1 MKSTSIQL
9 VQTLKDKGFI
19 AYFAGGCV
27 RDMLLGIHPKDY
39 DIVTN
44 ATPEEIEGI
53 FEKTYPV
60 GKEFGVILVHEQGH
74 NFEIATFRSDAG
86 YSDGR
91 RPDYV
96 TFTDPTDDA
105 KRRDFTIN
113 ALFYDPTTEEVFDFV
128 DGQKDLKE
136 NMIRFVGD
144 PEERILEDQLRLL
157 RAVRFKNTL
166 GFQWHPDTYNAIKKH
181 ADKAGSVSME
191 RVADE
196 LNKMMMSDH
205 PVEAFRELH
214 ELKMLDE
221 IMPELE
227 ALRGVAQPHQYHH
240 EGDVFEHTMQTL
252 EAAVKRTKPYL
263 DLEFLKDMEGGAP
276 EPSVFH
282 CRWAALFHDIAK
294 PVTFKMGI
302 DTPQKVKEAS
312 EKEVVEEPKMRIRFD
327 EHAPRSHD
335 IAGPVMKRLKFSNKD
350 IEHILWVTE
359 HHMNLNSLLEMP
371 EGTRNKWFR
380 NPYFVD
386 LMEVFYAD
394 IAGTDPSDF
403 TVFDELNRVYHKWL
417 LERPEEFPKL
427 LSGEE
432 IMELTGVKAGPKL
445 GELINELDHEI
456 HAHKVKTKEEAINF
470 IKSMYNS

>member
-1 MKSTSIQL
+1 MKATSIQL

-19 AYFAGGCV
+19 AYWAGGCV

-44 ATPEEIEGI
+44 AKPEEIEDI

-60 GKEFGVILVHEQGH
+60 GKEFGVILVHENGH

-96 TFTDPTDDA
+96 TFTDPAEDA

-113 ALFYDPTTEEVFDFV
+113 ALFYDPIEEKIIDFV
-128 DGQKDLKE
+128 DGEHDLQE
-136 NMIRFVGD
+136 HMIRFVGD
-144 PEERILEDQLRLL
+144 PEERILEDYLRLL

-166 GFQWHPDTYNAIKKH
+166 GFQWHPDTYKAVKKH
-181 ADKAGSVSME
+181 AGKAGNVSME
-191 RVADE
+191 RVTDE

-214 ELKMLDE
+214 ELGMLDE

-227 ALRGVAQPHQYHH
+227 ETRGVAQPHQYHK
-240 EGDVFEHTMQTL
+240 EGDVWEHTMQTL
-252 EAAVKRTKPYL
+252 EAAAKRTEPYL
-263 DLEFLKDMEGGAP
+263 DLEFLKDMEGGPP

-282 CRWAALFHDIAK
+282 SRWAALFHDIAK
-294 PVTFKMGI
+294 PQTFKWGKNP
-302 DTPQKVKEAS
+302 DGTE
-312 EKEVVEEPKMRIRFD
+312 RIRFD
-327 EHAPRSHD
+327 HHAEMSHD
-335 IAGPVMKRLKFSNKD
+335 IAGRAMKRLKFSNKD

-359 HHMNLNSLLEMP
+359 HHMNLNSLLDMP

-432 IMELTGVKAGPKL
+432 IMDLTGIKPGPELGKL
-445 GELINELDHEI
+445 KEALEHEI
-456 HAHKVKTKEEAINF
+456 HGHNIKTKDEAIEF
-470 IKSMYNS
+470 IKTTHTNS